1 MPSKIDMN
9 HATALS
15 PSFAAHAP
23 LIQVGECE
31 LDLGLRAL
39 RRGGKTVDLGS
50 RAFDV
55 LATIAL
61 AAGRIVSK
69 DELMEAVWPDT
80 IVEENNIHVQ
90 LSAIRKALGA
100 DRALILTV
108 PGRGYQLAAAPDT
121 RIMPMPRHD
130 AGPTHEPNELRAG
143 EALLG
148 RDTAIADIRSMMSSA
163 RVVTLVGAGGI
174 GKTRIAREIAHR
186 LAAEQALDVRV
197 VELATHATREAVV
210 LAFADVCDVQFNGNE
225 PDARIVAN
233 ALAGLPGLLVI
244 DNAEHVVEHAA
255 EIVDLTSRANPRVT
269 ILATSRLRLRVS
281 LEVVYRVGPLALPD
295 AGDGRDAVLRSPAIG
310 LFLRR
315 LLSNGVDA
323 ELSDDRL
330 RMVEEICRRLAGI
343 PLALELAA
351 GRASI
356 LGLEGIREGLDEPL
370 LYLAGGYRT
379 AQPRHQSLRA
389 AFDWS
394 FAMLDAAEQTVFRRL
409 SVFIRAFTV
418 QAASQIARDATLS
431 NEAVMDCIGELVD
444 KSLIEIQFEGAD
456 VKYHLLAPAR
466 AYGLEKLLAAGE
478 ICTIF
483 ERHALFASGHLPA
496 ISIESGASNPS
507 RAGGTTHLLIHK
519 SKLPDAMLG

>member
-1 MPSKIDMN
+1 MN
-9 HATALS
+9 HAIVVS
-15 PSFAAHAP
+15 PSFAPHAP
-23 LIQVGECE
+23 VIQVGECE

-39 RRGGKTVDLGS
+39 RRGGKAVDLGS
-50 RAFDV
+50 RAFDM

-90 LSAIRKALGA
+90 LSAIRKALGT
-100 DRALILTV
+100 DRKLILTV
-108 PGRGYQLAAAPDT
+108 PGRGYQLAAAPDA
-121 RIMPMPRHD
+121 RIMPLPPHE
-130 AGPTHEPNELRAG
+130 AGPAREPNELRAG
-143 EALLG
+143 EPLLG
-148 RDTAIADIRSMMSSA
+148 RDAAIAEIRSMMSSA
-163 RVVTLVGAGGI
+163 RIVTLVGAGGI

-186 LAAEQALDVRV
+186 LATEQEVDVRF
-197 VELATHATREAVV
+197 VELTAHVTRAAVV
-210 LAFADVCDVQFNGNE
+210 QAFADVCDAPFDGNG
-225 PDARIVAN
+225 PDLRTVAN
-233 ALAGLPGLLVI
+233 VLAGLPGLLVI
-244 DNAEHVVEHAA
+244 DNAEHVVEHVA

-269 ILATSRLRLRVS
+269 ILATSRFRLRVS
-281 LEVVYRVGPLALPD
+281 LEVVYRVGPLALPS

-315 LLSNGVDA
+315 LLSNGVNA
-323 ELSDDRL
+323 EMSDERL
-330 RMVEEICRRLAGI
+330 RMVEEICRRLEGI

-389 AFDWS
+389 AFDWC
-394 FAMLDAAEQTVFRRL
+394 FDMLDAAEQTVFRRL
-409 SVFIRAFTV
+409 SVFNRAFTV

-431 NEAVMDCIGELVD
+431 NETVMDCIGELVD
-444 KSLIEIQFEGAD
+444 KSLIEIQFEGAN

-507 RAGGTTHLLIHK
+507 RALKKI
-519 SKLPDAMLG
+519 DARRWHEDHPSLSRAPGR